1 MIYTLAYD
9 KALIFSETVKVG
21 VSYTKAWWGSSTSS
35 SLGYHALVSGIM
47 MIAKS
52 RCIRLHSRGPSQ
64 VVDSMRAIKWII
76 K

>member
-9 KALIFSETVKVG
+9 KALVFSETVKVG
-21 VSYTKAWWGSSTSS
+21 VSYTKPSWGRSTSS
-35 SLGYHALVSGIM
+35 SLGDHALVSSIM
-47 MIAKS
+47 VIPKS